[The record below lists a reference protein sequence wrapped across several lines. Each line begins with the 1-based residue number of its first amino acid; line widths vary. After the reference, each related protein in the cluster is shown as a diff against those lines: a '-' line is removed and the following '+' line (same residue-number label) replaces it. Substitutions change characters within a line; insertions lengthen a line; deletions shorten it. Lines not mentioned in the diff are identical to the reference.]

1 MQDSSFDYEDLKG
14 LMESLNKVIDVVEKI
29 MDDGKVDLFDI
40 RYMPELVR
48 EISPNLRKYESVSFD
63 FSSLSELQMRELCEV
78 GVSIAVKL
86 SSKFTQK
93 AV

>member
-1 MQDSSFDYEDLKG
+1 MQDNSFDFEDLKG

-63 FSSLSELQMRELCEV
+63 FSSLTELQMRELCEV

-93 AV
+93 SV